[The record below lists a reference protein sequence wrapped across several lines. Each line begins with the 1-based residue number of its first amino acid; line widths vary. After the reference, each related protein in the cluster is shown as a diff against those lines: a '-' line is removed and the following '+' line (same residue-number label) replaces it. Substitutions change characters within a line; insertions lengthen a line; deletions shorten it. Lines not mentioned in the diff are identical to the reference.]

1 MIDSSHF
8 EGVISSLQKELA
20 GLRTGRAIP
29 ALLEDLQVEAYGST
43 MPLQQLASITAPE
56 PRMLVVQP
64 WDAQTMKEVEKA
76 IRQTDLGLNPAV
88 DGALIR
94 VPFPAL
100 TEEKRKELVKIM
112 HAKLEEAKIKL
123 RQLRE
128 TMLKEW
134 KVKKTAGE
142 MSEDEFFRQEKDLQ
156 QVVDKVNEQI
166 ESLGQAKE
174 KEMLTI

>member
-8 EGVISSLQKELA
+8 DGIISSLQKELS

-29 ALLEDLQVEAYGST
+29 ALLEDIQVEAYGSI
-43 MPLQQLASITAPE
+43 MPLQQLASVSAPE
-56 PRMLVVQP
+56 PRMLIVQP
-64 WDAQTMKEVEKA
+64 WDAQTIKEVEKA

-88 DGALIR
+88 DGVLIR

-112 HAKLEEAKIKL
+112 HTKLEESKIKL

-128 TMLKEW
+128 TILKEW

-156 QVVDKVNEQI
+156 QLVDKVNEQI
-166 ESLGQAKE
+166 ETLGQAKE